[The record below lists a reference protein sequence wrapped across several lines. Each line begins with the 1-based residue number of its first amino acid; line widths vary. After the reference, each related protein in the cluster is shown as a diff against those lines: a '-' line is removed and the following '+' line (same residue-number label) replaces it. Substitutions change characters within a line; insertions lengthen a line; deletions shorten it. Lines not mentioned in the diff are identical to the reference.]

1 MVHDIVYSVLVS
13 AKVNVFT
20 IWEWAKYLCV
30 SGNGIFVSSPE
41 EEKLARE
48 RAVWGPMLGFT
59 AVWGPMLGF
68 TAVWGPW
75 LGLNP
80 VLHPYLHASNI
91 KT

>member
-1 MVHDIVYSVLVS
+1 M
-13 AKVNVFT
+13 
-20 IWEWAKYLCV
+20 WANNLCV
-30 SGNGIFVSSPE
+30 SGHGIFVSSPA
-41 EEKLARE
+41 EEKLARG